1 MVCTVYAVIT
11 RNIPE
16 AFNESKFIGFTMY
29 TTCIIWLAFVP
40 IYFTSSQSNHIAL
53 NLTTLSVS
61 ISLSA
66 TVTLLCLFSPKLYII
81 LLHPEK
87 NIRQSVTM
95 PQHKYSTTLHLQ
107 NTQQQ
112 QSNQKAVSIT
122 PTAPPSS
129 SSSNTIMAAK
139 PTVQPDPLSTSSIV
153 GGSGGQN
160 AVLKMKTF
168 NIQNEDF
175 NNGCIEKQHQ
185 QSVNRVDSSTQSDG
199 KFCFCVQFHY
209 IG

>member
-1 MVCTVYAVIT
+1 
-11 RNIPE
+11 
-16 AFNESKFIGFTMY
+16 MY

-95 PQHKYSTTLHLQ
+95 PQHKYSTTIHHHHNQ
-107 NTQQQ
+107 QQQ
-112 QSNQKAVSIT
+112 QSNQKTVSMT

-129 SSSNTIMAAK
+129 SSSNTITAAK
-139 PTVQPDPLSTSSIV
+139 PTIQSDPLSTTFNV
-153 GGSGGQN
+153 GGTGGGQN
-160 AVLKMKTF
+160 AVLKMKRF
-168 NIQNEDF
+168 NIQNDNS
-175 NNGCIEKQHQ
+175 NNIVEQ
-185 QSVNRVDSSTQSDG
+185 QQPTINQVDSSTQSDG
-199 KFCFCVQFHY
+199 KFF
-209 IG
+209 II